1 MAMGHCDPSFHAR
14 TRGVEM
20 KVAVLGAGLVE
31 RGVVIERTAEET

>member
-1 MAMGHCDPSFHAR
+1 
-14 TRGVEM
+14 M